1 MRGNFHAKC
10 PFNNES
16 KTILLQL
23 RIKFFAA
30 SLKENFIYLDL
41 QRLWLSSPEM
51 GTDLTTQ
58 ILVQRDRKQNTV
70 KICCLAF
77 IPANWPSEIGKG
89 HREDSVCYD
98 QPSYLRCWKQI
109 TGKREISIPGKTSAI
124 HQSQPTDATVAAL
137 SHQRWQGINSA
148 GYIKTAHISENK
160 ALILP
165 LNTQNN
171 LNERSNGFLKWSP
184 SRTEKNNGK
193 AAEVPPNLISH

>member
-51 GTDLTTQ
+51 GTDLTIQ

-77 IPANWPSEIGKG
+77 IPAN
-89 HREDSVCYD
+89 
-98 QPSYLRCWKQI
+98 
-109 TGKREISIPGKTSAI
+109 
-124 HQSQPTDATVAAL
+124 
-137 SHQRWQGINSA
+137 
-148 GYIKTAHISENK
+148 
-160 ALILP
+160 
-165 LNTQNN
+165 
-171 LNERSNGFLKWSP
+171 
-184 SRTEKNNGK
+184 
-193 AAEVPPNLISH
+193 